1 VAFQG
6 GDEAPVADGGG
17 RRHLQYRRGE
27 GMVRGKAIWPKK
39 AWRMRSSRIMVGG
52 GVDSESGCGCG
63 ALVSQSERE
72 AGGVSVAC
80 TGRKRK
86 KEWRRG
92 ATAMERHP
100 FKSEVGN
107 GSTEGAMQQE
117 GAERDLTWRLGGT
130 VGWQRPETDGWWLR
144 CAAWARARSDRG
156 GWGLMGG
163 ALLQSWAAR
172 AAATVP
178 RFEFPKP
185 VKRIQIQNL
194 KLFKV

>member
-17 RRHLQYRRGE
+17 RRHLQYWRGE

-63 ALVSQSERE
+63 ALVSQSGRE

-92 ATAMERHP
+92 ATMMERHP
-100 FKSEVGN
+100 FKAEVGN

-117 GAERDLTWRLGGT
+117 GGRKGPDMAVGRHCRLATARDRRVVAPVRRVGACPLGQGRVGADGWGPTTVLGGA
-130 VGWQRPETDGWWLR
+130 G
-144 CAAWARARSDRG
+144 RSHS
-156 GWGLMGG
+156 
-163 ALLQSWAAR
+163 AE
-172 AAATVP
+172 V
-178 RFEFPKP
+178 
-185 VKRIQIQNL
+185 
-194 KLFKV
+194 